1 MNHAIDDALKSL
13 EENTFSSKQATKV
26 LFADKKYRAIPF
38 SEDNFNIIKE
48 STSCHKIAALDGGN
62 AEIAGAPNFSLHIL
76 RFACVVFED
85 NKRVKTSFKD
95 TFDAYCLAQ
104 AKADKG
110 SIIYDVEIFPKNRE
124 ERFFSIKKFS
134 FDSYDPSL
142 GSGIFRAEV
151 SRACTAAR
159 RMLEW
164 EFARYVLN
172 NLSEKDIVVIDG
184 SLQTGM
190 TGEGDYSKRAYDAAK
205 KSGAILCGLAKTSRL
220 FTDAGSPAASAILS
234 MANKAGLKRA
244 WDYHPVVEIN
254 SESHRADMHFVKLHE
269 SSRHAMRFEIF
280 IEQKALADDVLFAL
294 SKNSVDA
301 SFPGYPYALVAAHNA
316 AKIRPE
322 EVITENAIFLS
333 RAGSFTGKMAVAGA
347 AADAH
352 GVLDKRL

>member
-1 MNHAIDDALKSL
+1 MNPAIDNVLKSL
-13 EENTFSSKQATKV
+13 EENTFSSKRATKV
-26 LFADKKYRAIPF
+26 LFADKKYREISF
-38 SEDNFNIIKE
+38 SENNFNAIKE

-85 NKRVKTSFKD
+85 NKRVRTSFKD

-104 AKADKG
+104 AKAEGDK
-110 SIIYDVEIFPKNRE
+110 IVYDVEIFPRNTE
-124 ERFFSIKKFS
+124 DNFFSIKKLS

-142 GSGIFRAEV
+142 GAGIFRAEV

-164 EFARYVLN
+164 EFAQYVLN
-172 NLSEKDIVVIDG
+172 HLSVKDIVVIDG

-190 TGEGDYSKRAYDAAK
+190 TGENEYSKRAYDAAK
-205 KSGAILCGLAKTSRL
+205 KSGAILSGLAKTSRL

-234 MANKAGLKRA
+234 MEKEGVKRA

-254 SESHRADMHFVKLHE
+254 NEDHRADMHFVKLHE
-269 SSRHAMRFEIF
+269 SSRYAMRFEIF
-280 IEQKALADDVLFAL
+280 IEQKEFADEVLSLL
-294 SKNSVDA
+294 SKNSVDL
-301 SFPGYPYALVAAHNA
+301 SFLGYPYALVAAHNS

-322 EVITENAIFLS
+322 EVTTESAMFLS
-333 RAGSFTGKMAVAGA
+333 RAGSGANKITLDGA

-352 GVLDKRL
+352 GVLDRRL

>member
-1 MNHAIDDALKSL
+1 MNPAIDNALKSL
-13 EENTFSSKQATKV
+13 EENTFSSKPSTKV
-26 LFADKKYRAIPF
+26 LFADKRYRIIPF
-38 SEDNFNIIKE
+38 SENNFYNIKDE
-48 STSCHKIAALDGGN
+48 TPCLRIAALDGGN

-85 NKRVKTSFKD
+85 NKRVRTSFED

-104 AKADKG
+104 AKAEGDK
-110 SIIYDVEIFPKNRE
+110 IVYDVDIFPKNHE
-124 ERFFSIKKFS
+124 CGFFSTKKFS

-164 EFARYVLN
+164 EFAAYVLN
-172 NLSEKDIVVIDG
+172 HLSEKDIVLIDG
-184 SLQTGM
+184 SLQIGM
-190 TGEGDYSKRAYDAAK
+190 TGESEYSKHAYDAAK

-220 FTDAGSPAASAILS
+220 FTDAGTPAASAIFS
-234 MANKAGLKRA
+234 MAKEGVKRA

-269 SSRHAMRFEIF
+269 SSKHAFRLEIF
-280 IEQKALADDVLFAL
+280 IEQKDFAEDALATL

-322 EVITENAIFLS
+322 EVTAESAIFLS
-333 RAGSFTGKMAVAGA
+333 RAGSGANKIAENRAAV
-347 AADAH
+347 DAH
-352 GVLDKRL
+352 SVLDRL